1 VSNDIYHYGVIVMIY
16 CEKREFVKRSDV
28 SDVNRIQISTLSYRN
43 LNLNL
48 GSLSVEVWCL
58 GKGLYSLVS
67 SSLLLL
73 PSVYSTSSHNDKVT
87 VS

>member
-48 GSLSVEVWCL
+48 CQQLFLVFSYYSTCMCL
-58 GKGLYSLVS
+58 YLIQLQLHSESSMALM
-67 SSLLLL
+67 SSL
-73 PSVYSTSSHNDKVT
+73 
-87 VS
+87 